1 MENEDKVVAGLQQIH
16 DDLEKLSS
24 LIERNYA
31 SAADLNKR
39 TARRFLLVYLT
50 VVAGFIV
57 WAFLTRH

>member
-31 SAADLNKR
+31 NAADLNKR
-39 TARRFLLVYLT
+39 TARVYLT